1 MGKVVAVSYLT
12 LDGVFEEP
20 AWSGPY
26 FNEELSEFQSG
37 NLREADVMV
46 LGRKTYQGFK
56 EAWPAME
63 EETGWFGEK
72 MNSMPK
78 RVATTTLTEPE
89 WNATFIEGDVA
100 EAVAA
105 LRAGPESVLINGSAS
120 LINYLTRHNLIDEYR
135 IMIYP
140 VVQGEGRRLWADGTR
155 VALNLTDAWRTSTGV
170 EVVTYRPA

>member
-1 MGKVVAVSYLT
+1 MGKIVAVSYLT
-12 LDGVFEEP
+12 LDGVFEDP

-26 FNEELSEFQSG
+26 FNQELGEFQSD

-56 EAWPAME
+56 ESWPAME
-63 EETGWFGEK
+63 EETGWFGKK

-105 LRAGPESVLINGSAS
+105 LKAGPESVLIGGSAS

-135 IMIYP
+135 VMIFP
-140 VVQGEGRRLWADGTR
+140 VVLGAGAKLWQEGTAAKLTIARSFVTKNG
-155 VALNLTDAWRTSTGV
+155 VAV
-170 EVVTYRPA
+170 ITYVPA